1 MPEQTPPASKPER
14 KSATDVQ
21 APVPKPTDRATKAK
35 IAAGISD
42 EKFAKAMAG
51 TPATTEE
58 GQPLTKK
65 HKVVR
70 MVAKSTPEPAPAKEA
85 KETSPKSG
93 QEQEKVEKKPD
104 PSPAA
109 AVPNAADSA
118 PAAADA
124 AEKKPEETTT
134 LPAEVRRSLQNYGY
148 TDAQIDEKLKTGS
161 KDFLNIAEMAHNI
174 RKKEVEAYARLGQQ
188 VQQQKP
194 AAPQTTVAAPAAT
207 DEVTEADIQEF
218 LKLNPNNPSA
228 LFIAKQA
235 RSDIAFRQQQREAT
249 RAAQNAATQTQINS
263 FFAQEGMKA
272 YTEHYAKP
280 EVRQKLLET
289 AAAVEAGLA
298 AQGRQV
304 TVTEALTMAHDA
316 LAAPIVKAAARQE
329 ITDEAKARDAAL
341 TQRNVGGGNPAPET
355 PSRKS
360 KHFVTRIA

>member
-35 IAAGISD
+35 IADGISD

-58 GQPLTKK
+58 GQPLIKK

-70 MVAKSTPEPAPAKEA
+70 MVAKSTPEPAT
-85 KETSPKSG
+85 ETKT
-93 QEQEKVEKKPD
+93 EEKVEKKPD
-104 PSPAA
+104 EKSPETNVAK
-109 AVPNAADSA
+109 S
-118 PAAADA
+118 DA
-124 AEKKPEETTT
+124 KTVEGPKTDATGKESEKHVEETSV

-148 TDAQIDEKLKTGS
+148 TDAQIDEKLKTGG
-161 KDFLNIAEMAHNI
+161 KEFLSIAEMAHNI

-194 AAPQTTVAAPAAT
+194 IIQPTAVTPSNSP
-207 DEVTEADIQEF
+207 DEVTEADIQEL
-218 LKLNPNNPSA
+218 LKLNPNNQAA

-249 RAAQNAATQTQINS
+249 RAAHNAATQTQINS

-280 EVRQKLLET
+280 EVKQKLLET

>member
-1 MPEQTPPASKPER
+1 MPEPVIPTPKPER

-21 APVPKPTDRATKAK
+21 APAPKPTDRATKAK

-65 HKVVR
+65 HTVVR
-70 MVAKSTPEPAPAKEA
+70 MVAKSTPEPAVSPSAEKKPKE
-85 KETSPKSG
+85 
-93 QEQEKVEKKPD
+93 EKVEKKPD

>member
-1 MPEQTPPASKPER
+1 MPEPVIPTPKPER

-21 APVPKPTDRATKAK
+21 APAPKPTDRATKAK

-65 HKVVR
+65 HTVVR
-70 MVAKSTPEPAPAKEA
+70 MVAKSTPEPAVSPSAEKPA
-85 KETSPKSG
+85 SD
-93 QEQEKVEKKPD
+93 EKKPKEEKV
-104 PSPAA
+104 PAQEQK
-109 AVPNAADSA
+109 PI
-118 PAAADA
+118 
-124 AEKKPEETTT
+124 AEESTT

-194 AAPQTTVAAPAAT
+194 AAQQTPVTAPAAT

-280 EVRQKLLET
+280 EVKQKLLET

-355 PSRKS
+355 SPRKS

>member
-1 MPEQTPPASKPER
+1 MPEPVIPTPKPER

-21 APVPKPTDRATKAK
+21 APAPKPTDRATKAK

-65 HKVVR
+65 HTVVR
-70 MVAKSTPEPAPAKEA
+70 MVAKSTPEPAVSPSAEKPA
-85 KETSPKSG
+85 SD
-93 QEQEKVEKKPD
+93 EKKPKEEKV
-104 PSPAA
+104 PAQEQKTETK
-109 AVPNAADSA
+109 
-118 PAAADA
+118 PAK
-124 AEKKPEETTT
+124 AEEKPAQEQKPIAEETTT

-194 AAPQTTVAAPAAT
+194 AAQQTPVTAPAAT

-280 EVRQKLLET
+280 EVKQKLLET

-355 PSRKS
+355 SPRKS